1 MIEINL
7 DPNLL
12 FLGPFLITWHGLF
25 TAVGVLVGVWV
36 AARLSPRVGVDPDNT
51 YNLAFWCVAGGIVG
65 ARLLFVAENLDHF
78 AANPI
83 SILFIN
89 EGGISIYG
97 AVLGGTLAGVL
108 AARLGRL
115 PVGRLADVAAPGLI
129 LGMGIGRI
137 GDIINGEH
145 HGLPTDLAIGVIYT
159 HARTLGPPAS
169 AGPTHLAVGYE
180 LVLDLL
186 IFGFLFWLIGRRPR
200 PGTVYLAFLG
210 LYSLARFLVS
220 YLRVDQLIL
229 WDLRMAQLVAIVSLV
244 FAAALLVL
252 RYRGPAPAPVQPF
265 APARPTRADRRRR

>member
-1 MIEINL
+1 MIEIDL

-36 AARLSPRVGVDPDNT
+36 AARLSPRVGLDPDNT

-65 ARLLFVAENLDHF
+65 ARLLFVAENLAQF

-108 AARLGRL
+108 AARI
-115 PVGRLADVAAPGLI
+115 GRLADVAAPGLI
-129 LGMGIGRI
+129 LGMGVGRI

-159 HARTLGPPAS
+159 HSRTLGPPAS

-180 LVLDLL
+180 MALDLL
-186 IFGFLFWLIGRRPR
+186 IFGFLLWLIGRRLR

-229 WDLRMAQLVAIVSLV
+229 WDLRMAQLVAVVSLV
-244 FAAALLVL
+244 VAAALLVL
-252 RYRGPAPAPVQPF
+252 RYRGPAPAPVATFVP
-265 APARPTRADRRRR
+265 PAVPRAARRRR